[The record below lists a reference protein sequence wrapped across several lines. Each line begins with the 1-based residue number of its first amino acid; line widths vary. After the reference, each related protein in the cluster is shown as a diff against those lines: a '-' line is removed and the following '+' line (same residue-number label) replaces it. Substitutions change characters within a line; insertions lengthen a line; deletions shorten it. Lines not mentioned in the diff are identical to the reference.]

1 MIAIGV
7 TGSLS
12 SGKSTVSKIIGGKKY
27 PIFSAD
33 KVVYKLYKNALFVKN
48 LKKQFKIKSSRDIKK
63 SLKKLIS
70 LDKKILKKLEKYI
83 HPHVRKKMF
92 KFIKK
97 NRKKKIIVLEIPL
110 LIESKLMRF
119 FDLIILVSSNKKTRL
134 KRYIRNG
141 GTKKTFNLLDKNQIN
156 VKKKIKYSNHTIHNN
171 KPLGVLKD
179 NVKLLIS
186 KYE

>member
-70 LDKKILKKLEKYI
+70 LDKKILKKLEKYM
-83 HPHVRKKMF
+83 MF
-92 KFIKK
+92 LLFLFGGAIIYNILIIKK
-97 NRKKKIIVLEIPL
+97 N
-110 LIESKLMRF
+110 
-119 FDLIILVSSNKKTRL
+119 
-134 KRYIRNG
+134 KRYE
-141 GTKKTFNLLDKNQIN
+141 
-156 VKKKIKYSNHTIHNN
+156 
-171 KPLGVLKD
+171 
-179 NVKLLIS
+179 KL
-186 KYE
+186 